1 MLAVRPFVVWGLCA
15 RYTPDA
21 VEADPSEREL
31 VVLIRSFCIF
41 AKLQQALVYLKAHM
55 ARNLVGDAT
64 PVQRYAH

>member
-31 VVLIRSFCIF
+31 VVLIRSFYIF
-41 AKLQQALVYLKAHM
+41 ADKTLEKAN
-55 ARNLVGDAT
+55 A
-64 PVQRYAH
+64 PSI